1 MARTGFNP
9 MGTVAL
15 VTGASSGLGDGYAR
29 ELARRGADLV
39 LVARRQDR
47 LEALAVDLAEK
58 FGTVST
64 VIPLDLSAPGAVAE
78 LVADLRVRNLRIGTL
93 VNNAGFATVGPFHDA
108 DAERDAAQLA
118 VNVTAL
124 TLLTHALLPDLLF
137 TATRSPNTAA
147 LVNLASTAA
156 FQAVPRL
163 AVYAASKAY
172 VLSFTEALWSETRP
186 AGLKVLAVCP
196 GLVATEFS
204 RVAGRTPQ
212 PGVRRRRELT
222 VDEVIQGSFVALDK
236 TVTPA
241 LAVIGTRNDLMIR
254 ASTLLPRRLVLEALR
269 RRRQS

>member
-1 MARTGFNP
+1 

-58 FGTVST
+58 YGTVST
-64 VIPLDLSAPGAVAE
+64 VIPLDLAAPGAVAE
-78 LVADLRVRNLRIGTL
+78 LVADLQARAVRIGTL
-93 VNNAGFATVGPFHDA
+93 VNNAGFATVGPFRTTDWA
-108 DAERDAAQLA
+108 RDAEQLA

-124 TLLTHALLPDLLF
+124 TALTHALLPDLLH

-147 LVNLASTAA
+147 LINLASTAA
-156 FQAVPRL
+156 FQAVPRM

-172 VLSFTEALWSETRP
+172 VLSFTEAIWSETRP

-204 RVAGRTPQ
+204 RVAGRVPR
-212 PGVRRRRELT
+212 PGVRPRRQLT
-222 VDEVIQGSFVALDK
+222 VDQVIQGSFAALDK
-236 TVTPA
+236 AQTPA
-241 LAVIGTRNDLMIR
+241 LTVIGARNGLLIR
-254 ASTLLPRRLVLEALR
+254 ASALLPRRLVLGALS